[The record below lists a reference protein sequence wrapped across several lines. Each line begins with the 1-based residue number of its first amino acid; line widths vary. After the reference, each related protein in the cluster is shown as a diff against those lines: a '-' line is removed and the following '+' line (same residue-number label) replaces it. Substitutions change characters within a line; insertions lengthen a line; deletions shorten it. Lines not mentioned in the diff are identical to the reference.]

1 MPVLPF
7 EAVIVAALNFGSKI
21 MEFAIKHRE
30 GMSQEN
36 KDRWDAVQVAGVERI
51 ERILAAVDKLGQ
63 IGKD

>member
-1 MPVLPF
+1 MPTLPF

>member
-1 MPVLPF
+1 MPTLPF

-63 IGKD
+63 IGKN